1 MGKWGIYVIYLPIY
15 IYTMSWSNP
24 DMGIL
29 HRNISWDIMGYSIF
43 FQHNMMRWVGVLGMG
58 L

>member
-1 MGKWGIYVIYLPIY
+1 
-15 IYTMSWSNP
+15 MSWSNP

-43 FQHNMMRWVGVLGMG
+43 CQHNMMRWVGVLGVG